1 MAVEILI
8 SGLIF
13 IIGLFTAKLAERARI
28 PAVTAYLISGVLIG
42 PYVLNIVPQVLIHS
56 TDLVAN
62 VILSMVAFSLG
73 QTFSK
78 KQLQK
83 IGHNVMLISW
93 GEVLGAFILVSIAL
107 TLAGLP
113 LYEALLFG
121 GIAPA
126 TAPAATVMVIREY
139 RAKGIFTDTLLGVV
153 AIDDAWGI
161 IVFALAMA
169 VAKSLIEPGN
179 STYTII
185 KHFLIAGGNVFISL
199 FLGIV
204 IGLIFNALAGY
215 IRSETNIL
223 IFTFGFVLITSGTAL
238 YFGLSDLLANMA
250 LGATIMNLYKEE
262 PYKFFDSLKRIDWL
276 FYLYFFVLTGAGLEI
291 PLLKDIGFFGL
302 VYLITR
308 PLGEY
313 IGAFTGALIGKAE
326 KKIRNLLGLGLVPQ
340 AGVALG
346 LAILVRNEFKASI
359 GHSFLTT
366 IVATTIIYEIIG
378 PYFTKLAIKKAGEI
392 PES

>member
-13 IIGLFTAKLAERARI
+13 LVGLFTAKIAERFKI

-42 PYVLNIVPQVLIHS
+42 PYVLNIVPHVLIHS

-73 QTFSK
+73 QTFSR
-78 KQLQK
+78 KQLKK

-93 GEVLGAFILVSIAL
+93 GEVLGAFILVSLAL
-107 TLAGLP
+107 TLTGMP
-113 LYEALLFG
+113 LYQALLFG

-179 STYTII
+179 STYTVI
-185 KHFLIAGGNVFISL
+185 KHFLLAGGNVLISL
-199 FLGIV
+199 GVGIL
-204 IGLIFNALAGY
+204 IGLIFNFFAKF
-215 IRSETNIL
+215 IRSDTNIL
-223 IFTFGFVLITSGTAL
+223 ILTFGFVLITSGTAL

-250 LGATIMNLYKEE
+250 MGATIMNLYRED

-276 FYLYFFVLTGAGLEI
+276 FYLYFFVLTGAGLEV
-291 PLLKDIGFFGL
+291 PLLKEIGFVGL

-308 PLGEY
+308 PFGEY
-313 IGAFTGALIGKAE
+313 IGAFTGAVIGRAD

-346 LAILVRNEFKASI
+346 LAILVRNEFKDSI

-378 PYFTKLAIKKAGEI
+378 PYFTKIAIKKAGEI
-392 PES
+392 PEY

>member
-1 MAVEILI
+1 MAIGILV

-13 IIGLFTAKLAERARI
+13 LIGLLTAKIAERYKI

-42 PYVLNIVPQVLIHS
+42 PYVLNMVPDFLIHS

-78 KQLQK
+78 KQLNK

-93 GEVLGAFILVSIAL
+93 GEVLGAFILVSLAL
-107 TLAGLP
+107 NLFGMP
-113 LYEALLFG
+113 LYQALLFG

-179 STYTII
+179 SSYMVV
-185 KHFLIAGGNVFISL
+185 KHFLVAGGNVVISL
-199 FLGIV
+199 ALGMV
-204 IGLIFNALAGY
+204 IGLIFTFFARFVKSA
-215 IRSETNIL
+215 TNTLIL
-223 IFTFGFVLITSGTAL
+223 TFGFVLITSGTAL

-250 LGATIMNLYKEE
+250 MGAAIMNFYKEE
-262 PYKFFDSLKRIDWL
+262 PTRFFDSLKRIDWL
-276 FYLYFFVLTGAGLEI
+276 FYLYFFVLTGAGLEV
-291 PLLKDIGFFGL
+291 PLLKKIGFMGL
-302 VYLITR
+302 IYLITR
-308 PLGEY
+308 PSGEY
-313 IGAFTGALIGKAE
+313 IGAFIGAFLGKAE
-326 KKIRNLLGLGLVPQ
+326 KRIRNLLGLGLVPQ

-346 LAILVRNEFKASI
+346 LAILVRNEFKTTI

-366 IVATTIIYEIIG
+366 IVATTIIYEIVG
-378 PYFTKLAIKKAGEI
+378 PFFTKLAIKKAGEI
-392 PES
+392 PET